1 MTGQINYDIADL
13 GLAPEGARRI
23 EWAGRRMPVLRT
35 IRDRFLKEEPLKD
48 LMVTACLHVTAE
60 TANLMLALR
69 DGGARIALCASNPL
83 STQDDVAAAL
93 VTDGVPVFAIR
104 GEDDE
109 TYYRHINAVL
119 DMSPD
124 ITMDDGAD
132 LVTLLHTKRT
142 DLNPIGSTEET
153 TTGVIRLRAMAAEGT
168 LRLPVVAVNDSATKH
183 LFDNRYGT
191 GQSAMD
197 GIIRAT
203 NMLMAGATVAV
214 IGYGDC
220 GRGVAARAT
229 GMGAKVAVVEV
240 DPIRALTAAM
250 DGHQVMTADDAARV
264 GDVFITVTG
273 NKHVLRRRHF
283 DLMKD
288 GAILANAGHFDI
300 ELDLEVLGEMARD
313 RRGVRRNLEEYELA
327 DGRRILVV
335 AEGRLVNLG
344 AAEGHPADVMDMS
357 FSNQALAAE
366 WLAAR
371 AGSLAAGIYILPDEL
386 DQEVARIKLA
396 SMGAGLE
403 ELTDEQRAY
412 LSGWREGT

>member
-1 MTGQINYDIADL
+1 MNFDIADPA
-13 GLAPEGARRI
+13 LAGEGARRI
-23 EWAGRRMPVLRT
+23 EWAGRRMPVLRS
-35 IRDRFLKEEPLKD
+35 ISERFLKEEPLKD
-48 LMVTACLHVTAE
+48 RTVAACLHVTAE

-69 DGGARIALCASNPL
+69 DGGAKVALCASNPL

-93 VTDGVPVFAIR
+93 VEKGIPVFAIR
-104 GEDDE
+104 GEDAD
-109 TYYRHINAVL
+109 TYYQHINAVL
-119 DMSPD
+119 DIAPD

-132 LVTLLHTKRT
+132 LATLLHTNRT

-183 LFDNRYGT
+183 LFDNHYGT
-191 GQSAMD
+191 GQSALD

-203 NMLMAGATVAV
+203 NMLLAGSTVAV

-220 GRGVAARAT
+220 GKGVALRAS
-229 GMGAKVAVVEV
+229 GHGAKVVVVEV

-264 GDVFITVTG
+264 ADVFITVTG
-273 NKHVLRRRHF
+273 NKHVLRKQHF
-283 DLMKD
+283 DVMKD
-288 GAILANAGHFDI
+288 GAIMANAGHFDI

-313 RRGVRRNLEEYELA
+313 RREARRNLEEYELA

-366 WLAAR
+366 WLAQR
-371 AGSLAAGIYILPDEL
+371 AGTLQPAIYTLPPEIDT
-386 DQEVARIKLA
+386 EVARIKLA
-396 SMGAGLE
+396 AMGAGLE
-403 ELTDEQRAY
+403 ELTDEQVAY
-412 LSGWREGT
+412 LTGWREGT

>member
-1 MTGQINYDIADL
+1 MNYDIADA
-13 GLAPEGARRI
+13 GLAQEGARRVA
-23 EWAGRRMPVLRT
+23 WAGRRMPVLKTVRE
-35 IRDRFLKEEPLKD
+35 RFVKEEPLKG
-48 LMVTACLHVTAE
+48 LMVAACLHVTAE
-60 TANLMLALR
+60 TANLMAALR
-69 DGGARIALCASNPL
+69 DGGARVALCASNPL

-93 VTDGVPVFAIR
+93 VADNIPVFAIR

-109 TYYRHINAVL
+109 TYYRHLNAVL
-119 DMSPD
+119 DMAPD

-142 DLNPIGSTEET
+142 DQKPIGSTEET

-168 LRLPVVAVNDSATKH
+168 LKLPVVAVNDSATKH

-203 NMLMAGATVAV
+203 NILMAGSTVAV

-220 GRGVAARAT
+220 GRGVATRAS

-240 DPIRALTAAM
+240 NPIRALTAAM
-250 DGHQVMTADDAARV
+250 DGHQVMTADEAARV
-264 GDVFITVTG
+264 ADVFVTVTG
-273 NKHVLRRRHF
+273 NKHVIRRQHF

-288 GAILANAGHFDI
+288 GAILANAGHFDV
-300 ELDLEVLGEMARD
+300 ELDLEVLGEMARE
-313 RRGVRRNLEEYELA
+313 RRGIRRNLEEYELA
-327 DGRRILVV
+327 DGRRLLVI

-366 WLAAR
+366 WLAER
-371 AGSLAAGIYILPDEL
+371 AGTLPPAIYTLPDEL

-396 SMGAGLE
+396 AMGAGLE
-403 ELTDEQRAY
+403 ELTEEQKAY

>member
-1 MTGQINYDIADL
+1 MKHDVADL
-13 GLAPEGARRI
+13 DLAPDGARRI
-23 EWAGRRMPVLRT
+23 AWAGRRMPVLKS
-35 IRDRFLKEEPLKD
+35 IEARFVKEQPLAGRH
-48 LMVTACLHVTAE
+48 VAACLHVTAE
-60 TANLMLALR
+60 TANLMTALR
-69 DGGARIALCASNPL
+69 AGGADISLCASNPL

-93 VTDGVPVFAIR
+93 VADGIPVFAVR
-104 GEDDE
+104 GEDDDR
-109 TYYRHINAVL
+109 YYSHLDAVL
-119 DMSPD
+119 DLKPD

-132 LVTLLHTKRT
+132 LATLLHTRRT
-142 DLNPIGSTEET
+142 DLEPIGSTEET
-153 TTGVIRLRAMAAEGT
+153 TTGVIRLKAMAAEGT

-203 NMLMAGATVAV
+203 NMLMAGSTVGV
-214 IGYGDC
+214 IGYGNC
-220 GRGVAARAT
+220 GQGVATRAA

-240 DPIRALTAAM
+240 DPVRALSAAM
-250 DGHQVMTADDAARV
+250 DGHQVVTADDAARIS
-264 GDVFITVTG
+264 DVLITVTG
-273 NKHVLRRRHF
+273 NKHVLRRQHF

-288 GAILANAGHFDI
+288 GAIVANAGHFDVEI
-300 ELDLEVLGEMARD
+300 DLEVLGEMSRD
-313 RRGVRRNLEEYELA
+313 RRPVRRNLEEYEMA

-366 WLAAR
+366 WLAER
-371 AGSLAAGIYILPDEL
+371 AGTLEPGIYTLPAEL
-386 DQEVARIKLA
+386 DREVARLKLA
-396 SMGAGLE
+396 ALGAGLE

>member
-1 MTGQINYDIADL
+1 MKHDVADL
-13 GLAPEGARRI
+13 DLAPDGARRI
-23 EWAGRRMPVLRT
+23 EWAGRRMPVLKS
-35 IRDRFLKEEPLKD
+35 IEARFVKEQPLAGRH
-48 LMVTACLHVTAE
+48 VAACLHVTAE
-60 TANLMLALR
+60 TANLMTALR
-69 DGGARIALCASNPL
+69 AGGADVSLCASNPL

-93 VTDGVPVFAIR
+93 VADGFPVFAVR
-104 GEDDE
+104 GEDDDR
-109 TYYRHINAVL
+109 YYSHLDAVL
-119 DMSPD
+119 DLKPD

-132 LVTLLHTKRT
+132 LATLLHTRRT
-142 DLNPIGSTEET
+142 DLEPIGSTEET
-153 TTGVIRLRAMAAEGT
+153 TTGVIRLKAMAAEGT

-203 NMLMAGATVAV
+203 NMLMAGSTVGV
-214 IGYGDC
+214 IGYGNC
-220 GRGVAARAT
+220 GQGVATRAA

-240 DPIRALTAAM
+240 DPIRALSAAM
-250 DGHQVMTADDAARV
+250 DGHQVVTADDAARIS
-264 GDVFITVTG
+264 DVLITVTG
-273 NKHVLRRRHF
+273 NKHVLRRQHF

-288 GAILANAGHFDI
+288 GAIVANAGHFDVEI
-300 ELDLEVLGEMARD
+300 DLEVLGEMSRD
-313 RRGVRRNLEEYELA
+313 RRPVRRNLEEYEMA

-366 WLAAR
+366 WLAER
-371 AGSLAAGIYILPDEL
+371 AGTLEPGIYTLPAEVDR
-386 DQEVARIKLA
+386 EVARLKLA
-396 SMGAGLE
+396 ALGAGLE